1 MKGGDDEGG
10 ADSHA
15 ITVVEKALEI
25 FSLVSG
31 VIKTST
37 RAGGHVCISDSFHFV
52 VNVRH
57 LYVMPRY
64 FALSFLGTKFNSEF
78 VMIWRIW
85 EPVCIQLPI
94 LI

>member
-1 MKGGDDEGG
+1 VKGGDDEGG

-37 RAGGHVCISDSFHFV
+37 RAGGHVRISDD
-52 VNVRH
+52 
-57 LYVMPRY
+57 L
-64 FALSFLGTKFNSEF
+64 
-78 VMIWRIW
+78 
-85 EPVCIQLPI
+85 I
-94 LI
+94 LFCMVGLL

>member
-1 MKGGDDEGG
+1 MKSGDDEGG

-37 RAGGHVCISDSFHFV
+37 RAGGHVCVSDSLNFIV
-52 VNVRH
+52 KRETSLCCNKACCII
-57 LYVMPRY
+57 LD
-64 FALSFLGTKFNSEF
+64 SKFNS
-78 VMIWRIW
+78 
-85 EPVCIQLPI
+85 
-94 LI
+94 

>member
-1 MKGGDDEGG
+1 MKVSVEYFAGAAVKGGDDEGG

-37 RAGGHVCISDSFHFV
+37 RAGGHV
-52 VNVRH
+52 
-57 LYVMPRY
+57 
-64 FALSFLGTKFNSEF
+64 
-78 VMIWRIW
+78 RITDD
-85 EPVCIQLPI
+85 LI
-94 LI
+94 LLCMVLLL

>member
-31 VIKTST
+31 VIKIST
-37 RAGGHVCISDSFHFV
+37 RAGGHVC
-52 VNVRH
+52 
-57 LYVMPRY
+57 
-64 FALSFLGTKFNSEF
+64 LSGVFNFIVKCETSLCCSKTCF
-78 VMIWRIW
+78 I
-85 EPVCIQLPI
+85 I
-94 LI
+94 LDTVFQIFQ

>member
-1 MKGGDDEGG
+1 LYIGQRGIFAGAAVKGGDDEGG

-37 RAGGHVCISDSFHFV
+37 RAGGHVRIPIVYD
-52 VNVRH
+52 
-57 LYVMPRY
+57 
-64 FALSFLGTKFNSEF
+64 GTS
-78 VMIWRIW
+78 
-85 EPVCIQLPI
+85 
-94 LI
+94 